1 MRQRSNE
8 VHRNSSIYEDEER
21 VVMKAVTAK
30 MLISLIGI
38 LLVAPFFAIA
48 LIIGAHAVA
57 LSHGAQD
64 DLLLIA
70 LALGGAAASIVNGM
84 GQRADREKRASNNPL
99 ESKEKA
105 YSRSASMIHLGY

>member
-1 MRQRSNE
+1 
-8 VHRNSSIYEDEER
+8 
-21 VVMKAVTAK
+21 MKAVTAK

-48 LIIGAHAVA
+48 LIIGARAVA
-57 LSHGAQD
+57 LSQGAQD

-84 GQRADREKRASNNPL
+84 GRREKRASNNPL